1 MRVPA
6 QLRNP
11 VFTVAALLGGWAL
24 LARLLPRGLPPG
36 VILLGVV
43 LGSVTALTAMGL
55 VLVYRAARVINFAQ
69 VAVGSAAATLTFEL
83 SNIRHWSYGASVA
96 AGLAFAAL
104 LGAAVDLLVI
114 RRFFT
119 VPRLILTLATVGL
132 AQVFAGIELGLPG
145 LFGDRRSVLGGT
157 MAAPLPVRWKVAPI
171 LFSGGHV
178 LIMVAVPLVM
188 AGLVWLLKGTAA
200 GRAIRGTAENIE
212 RARLSGVPVRRLST
226 GVWVLAAVLSA
237 LAAVLSLPIS
247 GSVRGAAGEPTLL
260 LPALTAAILAR
271 MTSLPRAAAAA
282 VGLGVLQQSVFWT
295 TGRAGQI
302 DVAYLVV
309 ILVALPLQRDRST
322 RAEAGALS
330 SWVRAGDVP
339 PVPAPLRRLPEVIW
353 ARRLLYL
360 AAVAAVV
367 VFRASVSVEQLSL
380 LGTVTAVYALVAL
393 SLVVLTGWTG
403 QISLGQFA
411 VVGVGAVAAGDL
423 LSDAHAD
430 LFLALLGAAAAGLV
444 TSVALGLPALR
455 VRGLFL
461 PVTTLALAVSMSSY
475 FLNPTYVRS
484 GIPAD
489 VGRPV
494 LLGHIDLADEGN
506 LFLFSVAVLA
516 AAVAVVV
523 NLRRRRPGRALLA
536 VRDNEWAA
544 EARGVSLARTRLAA
558 FAVSGALAGVAGGLH
573 VVALNGVHLGTYAP
587 SLSFEA
593 FSMVVVGGLTSVWG
607 AVAGAMALRYA
618 QYFVTGGLQLIVT
631 GAGVLVLLLVFPGG
645 LGEAALRVRRV
656 ALDLVARRRGLLEG
670 DPVGSADDGGSLF
683 EGVLGE
689 SAVGPAA
696 GASGG
701 AGSEPAFLYRD
712 TAEMERQLGAA
723 DRADEPAFDYRD
735 RAEIERRKG
744 DGSGAPFLS
753 VEGLDVA
760 YGSLQVLFGV
770 DLAVAA
776 GEVVALLG
784 TNGAGKSTLVRAI
797 SGLTPA
803 RKGTVTFDGRDVSGA
818 APEALARLG
827 IAHAPGGRGV
837 YPGLTVAENLRLSM
851 WTFRSDRERCEAA
864 TERVFDLFP
873 ILRQRAN
880 QPAALLSG
888 GQQQMLALAQA
899 LAPDPR
905 LLIIDELSL
914 GLAPALVEELL
925 DVVAHLSGGGLTTVL
940 VEQSVT
946 VALHLAGRAVFLE
959 KGHVRFS
966 GAAADLAERDDLLRS
981 VFLEGGGRRARSAP
995 AARGRPPSEGDGDA
1009 AREVLACAGLTVRF
1023 GGLTAVEEAGLAVRE
1038 GEIVGLIG
1046 PNGAGKTT
1054 LVDAL
1059 SGFVTPDAGR
1069 VRFAGADVTHVGPR
1083 LRALAGLARSFQ
1095 DSRLFP
1101 GLTVAENLA
1110 VAAERTASP
1119 PGPLAAAL
1127 RLPGSGRFEAGVGAR
1142 VEALLND
1149 LGLEPWRDWF
1159 PAQLSTGVRRLVELG
1174 SLIAQEPR
1182 VLLLD
1187 EPSAGLAEPETEALG
1202 GLLRRVRDRTGCAI
1216 VIVAHDVPLLLAVAD
1231 RLVAMDLGRIVA
1243 DGPPGDV
1250 VRHPDVVSSYLGS
1263 AADRAMIS
1271 P

>member
-1 MRVPA
+1 MRLPA
-6 QLRNP
+6 R
-11 VFTVAALLGGWAL
+11 FTHPLLTGTCVLGGWAL
-24 LARLLPRGLPPG
+24 LARLLSRGLPPG
-36 VILLGVV
+36 VVLLGVV
-43 LGSVTALTAMGL
+43 LGSLTALTAMGL

-69 VAVGSAAATLTFEL
+69 VAVGSAAAALTFEL
-83 SNIRHWSYGASVA
+83 SHIRHWSYFPAVG

-132 AQVFAGIELGLPG
+132 AQVFAGLEVGLPG
-145 LFGDRRSVLGGT
+145 LFGDSRSVLGGS
-157 MAAPLPVRWKVAPI
+157 MPAPLHFTREVKPI
-171 LFSGGHV
+171 LFSGGHFM
-178 LIMVAVPLVM
+178 IMLAVPVVM
-188 AGLVWLLKGTAA
+188 AGLVYLLKGTAA

-226 GVWVLAAVLSA
+226 GVWVLASVLSA
-237 LAAVLSLPIS
+237 LAAVLALPIS
-247 GSVRGAAGEPTLL
+247 GTVRGAAGEPTLL
-260 LPALTAAILAR
+260 LPALTAAVLAR
-271 MTSLPRAAAAA
+271 MTSLPRAALVAI
-282 VGLGVLQQSVFWT
+282 GLGVLQQSVFWT
-295 TGRAGQI
+295 TGRAGTI

-309 ILVALPLQRDRST
+309 ILVALPLLRDRST
-322 RAEAGALS
+322 RAESGALS

-339 PVPAPLRRLPEVIW
+339 PIPAPLRRLPEVIW
-353 ARRLLYL
+353 GRRLLYG
-360 AAVAAVV
+360 AALVAVL

-423 LSDAHAD
+423 LTSAHAD

-475 FLNPTYVRS
+475 FLNPTYVHS

-494 LLGHIDLADEGN
+494 LLGHIDLTDEGN

-607 AVAGAMALRYA
+607 AILGAMALRYA
-618 QYFVTGGLQLIVT
+618 QYFVSGGLQLIVT

-645 LGEAALRVRRV
+645 LGEAALRLRRR
-656 ALDLVARRRGLLEG
+656 ALDLVARRRGLTAGAAEESG
-670 DPVGSADDGGSLF
+670 DDGGTLF

-689 SAVGPAA
+689 PADGPNSDAADAADGAAAAGPQPAFLYRDTADNERRLGGPAGQA
-696 GASGG
+696 
-701 AGSEPAFLYRD
+701 EPAFLYRD
-712 TAEMERQLGAA
+712 TAEK
-723 DRADEPAFDYRD
+723 
-735 RAEIERRKG
+735 ERRLAG
-744 DGSGAPFLS
+744 SDGQGSRAFLS
-753 VEGLDVA
+753 ARGLDVA
-760 YGSLQVLFGV
+760 YGSLQVLFGIDLDV
-770 DLAVAA
+770 DR

-784 TNGAGKSTLVRAI
+784 TNGAGKSTLVRAL
-797 SGLTPA
+797 SGLTPP
-803 RKGTVTFDGRDVSGA
+803 RHGTVTFDGRDVTGA

-827 IAHAPGGRGV
+827 MAHAPGGRGV
-837 YPGLTVAENLRLSM
+837 YPGLTVAENLRLAM

-864 TERVFDLFP
+864 TERVHELFP
-873 ILRQRAN
+873 ILGQRAA
-880 QPAALLSG
+880 QPAGLLSG

-914 GLAPALVEELL
+914 GLAPAVVEELL
-925 DVVAHLSGGGLTTVL
+925 DVVAHLSGGGLTTIL

-946 VALHLAGRAVFLE
+946 VALHLASRAVFLE
-959 KGHVRFS
+959 KGTVRFS
-966 GAAADLAERDDLLRS
+966 GSAADLAERDDLLRS
-981 VFLEGGGRRARSAP
+981 VFLEGGGRRARSEP
-995 AARGRPPSEGDGDA
+995 AGRVRAGVGDGDGDA
-1009 AREVLACAGLTVRF
+1009 AAAPPAEVLACAGLTVRF
-1023 GGLTAVEEAGLAVRE
+1023 GGLTAVDEAGLAVRE

-1059 SGFVTPDAGR
+1059 SGFVTPEAGR
-1069 VRFAGADVTHVGPR
+1069 VRFAGADVT
-1083 LRALAGLARSFQ
+1083 AL
-1095 DSRLFP
+1095 
-1101 GLTVAENLA
+1101 
-1110 VAAERTASP
+1110 
-1119 PGPLAAAL
+1119 
-1127 RLPGSGRFEAGVGAR
+1127 
-1142 VEALLND
+1142 
-1149 LGLEPWRDWF
+1149 
-1159 PAQLSTGVRRLVELG
+1159 
-1174 SLIAQEPR
+1174 
-1182 VLLLD
+1182 
-1187 EPSAGLAEPETEALG
+1187 
-1202 GLLRRVRDRTGCAI
+1202 
-1216 VIVAHDVPLLLAVAD
+1216 
-1231 RLVAMDLGRIVA
+1231 
-1243 DGPPGDV
+1243 
-1250 VRHPDVVSSYLGS
+1250 
-1263 AADRAMIS
+1263 
-1271 P
+1271 

>member
-1 MRVPA
+1 MKDLPPA
-6 QLRNP
+6 VR
-11 VFTVAALLGGWAL
+11 LLGSVAGVLGLWAA
-24 LARLLPRGLPPG
+24 LARLLARGLPAG

-43 LGSVTALTAMGL
+43 LGSLTALTAMGL

-69 VAVGSAAATLTFEL
+69 VAIGSAAATVTLEL
-83 SNIRHWSYGASVA
+83 ANIRHWSYWASAA

-145 LFGDRRSVLGGT
+145 LFGDRRSVLGGSMEVPIHVT
-157 MAAPLPVRWKVAPI
+157 HEVKPI
-171 LFSGGHV
+171 LFSGGHFM
-178 LIMVAVPLVM
+178 IMLAVPLVV
-188 AGLVWLLKGTAA
+188 AGLGYLLKATAA
-200 GRAIRGTAENIE
+200 GRAIRGASENIE

-226 GVWVLAAVLSA
+226 AVWVLAALLSTLSA
-237 LAAVLSLPIS
+237 ILALPIS

-260 LPALTAAILAR
+260 LPALAAAVLAR
-271 MTSLPRAAAAA
+271 MSSLPRAALAAI
-282 VGLGVLQQSVFWT
+282 GLGVVQQSVFWT
-295 TGRAGQI
+295 TGRAGLI
-302 DVAYLVV
+302 DLAYLIV
-309 ILVALPLQRDRST
+309 ILVGLSLQRDQST

-339 PVPAPLRRLPEVIW
+339 PIPAALRRLPEVVW
-353 ARRLLYL
+353 GRRLLVMAVVGVVL
-360 AAVAAVV
+360 AARSAL
-367 VFRASVSVEQLSL
+367 SVQQLSL

-393 SLVVLTGWTG
+393 SLTVLTGWTG

-411 VVGVGAVAAGDL
+411 IAGVGAVAAGDL
-423 LSDAHAD
+423 LTRAHAD

-461 PVTTLALAVSMSSY
+461 PVTTRALAVSMSSY
-475 FLNPTYVRS
+475 FLNPTYVKS

-494 LLGHIDLADEGN
+494 LLGHFDLADEGN

-516 AAVAVVV
+516 AAVLVVV
-523 NLRRRRPGRALLA
+523 NLRRRRPGRAWLA

-573 VVALNGVHLGTYAP
+573 VIALNGVSVGTYAP

-607 AVAGAMALRYA
+607 AILGAVALRYA
-618 QYFVTGGLQLIVT
+618 EYVVSGGLQLIVT

-645 LGEAALRVRRV
+645 LGEVGLRIRRFG
-656 ALDLVARRRGLLEG
+656 LDRIARRRGLGDAGAADDDAVFERVLASDDHAAEAA
-670 DPVGSADDGGSLF
+670 DPVGATVVHHVDEEPIHSDVD
-683 EGVLGE
+683 E
-689 SAVGPAA
+689 A
-696 GASGG
+696 G
-701 AGSEPAFLYRD
+701 
-712 TAEMERQLGAA
+712 T
-723 DRADEPAFDYRD
+723 
-735 RAEIERRKG
+735 
-744 DGSGAPFLS
+744 FLS
-753 VEGLDVA
+753 ARRLDVA

-770 DLAVAA
+770 DFDVRQ

-784 TNGAGKSTLVRAI
+784 TNGAGKSTLVRTL

-803 RKGTVTFDGRDVSGA
+803 RQGTVVFDGRDVTGA
-818 APEALARLG
+818 RPEHLARLG

-837 YPGLTVAENLRLSM
+837 YPGLTVAENLRLAM
-851 WTFRSDRERCEAA
+851 WTFRADKGRCDEA
-864 TERVFDLFP
+864 TERVFELFP
-873 ILRQRAN
+873 VLRQRAA
-880 QPAALLSG
+880 QPAGLLSG
-888 GQQQMLALAQA
+888 GQQQMLTLAQA

-914 GLAPALVEELL
+914 GLAPAVVEDLL
-925 DVVAHLSGGGLTTVL
+925 DVVAHLKGGGLTTVL

-946 VALHLAGRAVFLE
+946 VALHVASRAVFLE
-959 KGHVRFS
+959 KGTVRFS
-966 GAAADLAERDDLLRS
+966 GPAAELAEREDLLRS
-981 VFLEGGGRRARSAP
+981 VFLEGGGPTRPVAPKRAGT
-995 AARGRPPSEGDGDA
+995 ARPDGDGGGD
-1009 AREVLACAGLTVRF
+1009 EILGCAGLTVRF
-1023 GGLTAVEEAGLAVRE
+1023 GGLTAVEEAAISVRP
-1038 GEIVGLIG
+1038 GEIVGVIG

-1059 SGFVTPDAGR
+1059 SGFVTAGAGR
-1069 VRFAGADVTHVGPR
+1069 VRFAGADVTPLGPR
-1083 LRALAGLARSFQ
+1083 VRALAGLARSFQ
-1095 DSRLFP
+1095 DSRLFA

-1110 VAAERTASP
+1110 LAAERTAAP

-1127 RLPGSGRFEAGVGAR
+1127 RLPGSGQFEAGVGER
-1142 VEALLND
+1142 VEQLLGD
-1149 LGLEPWRDWF
+1149 LGLGQWRDRF

-1174 SLIAQEPR
+1174 SLVAQEPR

-1202 GLLRRVRDRTGCAI
+1202 RLLLRVRDRTGCAV
-1216 VIVAHDVPLLLAVAD
+1216 VIVAHDVPLLLSIAD

-1243 DGPPGDV
+1243 DGPPGEV
-1250 VRHPDVVSSYLGS
+1250 VRHPDVVRSYLGTAS
-1263 AADRAMIS
+1263 DRAMIA